1 MNQEGKIKFRYV
13 NKTTGEMVGT
23 PCACDRQTATI
34 YINPPLYS
42 KLPPFERK
50 FWILHEKGHIVLDTP
65 DELKADKYAFDKLA
79 GTEWR
84 SLKQMIGALEHLL
97 DSSNEFHQ
105 ERIDHI
111 YKLALQWDKTHPVLN
126 GAIIDGDVLK
136 EINADNNQT
145 FKNLASL
152 MGQMMVLNKTTTE
165 ESVQKKDNTLVLILL
180 AVGAM
185 YIFTK
190 FINN

>member
-1 MNQEGKIKFRYV
+1 
-13 NKTTGEMVGT
+13 MVGT

-34 YINPPLYS
+34 YINPILYS

-50 FWILHEKGHIVLDTP
+50 FWILHEKGHIVLNTA

-97 DSSNEFHQ
+97 DSNNSFHQ

-111 YKLALQWDKTHPVLN
+111 YNLALQWDKTHPVLN
-126 GAIIDGDVLK
+126 GAIIAGDDLK
-136 EINADNNQT
+136 EMFANQNST
-145 FKNLASL
+145 FSNLAAL
-152 MGQMMVLNKTTTE
+152 MGQMMILNKTTTE
-165 ESVQKKDNTLVLILL
+165 ENIQKKDNTLVLMAL
-180 AVGAM
+180 AVGVM
-185 YIFTK
+185 LIITK
-190 FINN
+190 FLG